1 MSGAETLV
9 VTSARPEKSAASPK
23 SDAMGGLLVRVAS
36 AADRAAFAELYA
48 YFAPR
53 IKGYLMRAGAPADLA
68 DDLAQETMLK
78 VWRKARLYDPAKAG
92 AATWIFTIARNLR
105 IDAARR
111 AAKPALDPD
120 EPALLPEAEP
130 AADETLERS
139 ERDTRIKA
147 AFETLPS
154 AQHEVVMLHFVED
167 AAHSEIAEQ
176 LGLPLGTVKSR
187 LRLAFSKIRKELSDL
202 DA

>member
-1 MSGAETLV
+1 MS
-9 VTSARPEKSAASPK
+9 
-23 SDAMGGLLVRVAS
+23 DLLGRVATS
-36 AADRAAFAELYA
+36 GDRAAFGELYD

-53 IKGYLMRAGAPADLA
+53 VKGYLMRGGSPADLA

-111 AAKPALDPD
+111 AAKPTLDPD
-120 EPALLPEAEP
+120 DPSLSPEGEQP
-130 AADETLERS
+130 ADERMERAD
-139 ERDTRIKA
+139 RDKKIKA
-147 AFETLPS
+147 AFEALPE
-154 AQHEVVMLHFVED
+154 AQHEVVRLHFIED
-167 AAHSEIAEQ
+167 AAHSEIAER

-187 LRLAFSKIRKELSDL
+187 LRLAFTKIRKELGDL

>member
-1 MSGAETLV
+1 MSN
-9 VTSARPEKSAASPK
+9 
-23 SDAMGGLLVRVAS
+23 LLVRVAS
-36 AADRAAFAELYA
+36 SADRSAFSELYA

-53 IKGYLMRAGAPADLA
+53 VKGYLMRAGAPADLA

-78 VWRKARLYDPAKAG
+78 VWRKAKLYDPSKAG
-92 AATWIFTIARNLR
+92 ATTWIFTIARNLR

-130 AADETLERS
+130 MADERVERS
-139 ERDTRIKA
+139 DRDKKIKD
-147 AFETLPS
+147 AFSKLPPS
-154 AQHEVVMLHFVED
+154 QHEVVVMHFIDD
-167 AAHSEIAEQ
+167 AAHSEIADK